1 METELPLTVKNVL
14 VDSNLKSDSSFRIF
28 WNVFDSKNAVQKCHF
43 DSSQNCERRNLKDIA
58 LHSICEVNLLNA
70 KKHRSNLPVSIVS
83 ANFSS
88 PSNGWKLSPISSV
101 SFWLRHS
108 LASCMLLVM
117 KLDQYIGSTPDAG
130 SITSSDYLI
139 CLLIYTHI
147 YSYKIKLFTFTNFKL
162 FLRCCRGTNI
172 YIYIYILTH
181 SWSWSE
187 NHLQTLD
194 F

>member
-1 METELPLTVKNVL
+1 MCSNLWPYIHQFEVYYLIVETEVPLTVKNL
-14 VDSNLKSDSSFRIF
+14 LFDSNLKSDSSFRIF
-28 WNVFDSKNAVQKCHF
+28 WNVFDSKNTVQKCNF
-43 DSSQNCERRNLKDIA
+43 YSSQNCERRNLKDIA

-117 KLDQYIGSTPDAG
+117 KLDQYMGSTPDAG
-130 SITSSDYLI
+130 SITSSDYLT
-139 CLLIYTHI
+139 CLLIC
-147 YSYKIKLFTFTNFKL
+147 IK
-162 FLRCCRGTNI
+162 
-172 YIYIYILTH
+172 
-181 SWSWSE
+181 
-187 NHLQTLD
+187 
-194 F
+194 